1 MAIRH
6 LQPGLTVTVL
16 AIATCDA
23 GRVEHFVEVAPD
35 VRLWADEAGTRGA
48 SALLLVMGANASGL
62 AWPDALVERLGRQH
76 RVIRYDHRDTGRST
90 WAFDAHPYAVAD
102 LAGDAVAVLD
112 ALDVERAH
120 VVGMSMGG
128 TLVQLLLLDHPDRL
142 ISATVLCTSALGTG
156 LAAEDPTSGSELP
169 GPDPRLLAMW
179 EHLSEPRD
187 PEAELDWR
195 VAHWRILNGDAMDF
209 DPAEFRRLE
218 ERLIEHAGRHDSPAA
233 HARADQSGLDRGAE
247 LAQVTVPTLVI
258 EAPNDPINPPPHA
271 AHLAERTGS
280 AHLVTIPGMG
290 HALSQPVVEPLAA
303 AILTH
308 TTGVDAPAPPT
319 GNPTFPPV
327 HEP

>member
-1 MAIRH
+1 M
-6 LQPGLTVTVL
+6 
-16 AIATCDA
+16 
-23 GRVEHFVEVAPD
+23 EVAPD
-35 VRLWADEAGTRGA
+35 VRLRAEEVGRPGA
-48 SALLLVMGANASGL
+48 SALLLIMGANASGL
-62 AWPDALVERLGRQH
+62 AWPEALVERLGRQH

-112 ALDVERAH
+112 ALGVERAH

-142 ISATVLCTSALGTG
+142 ISATVFCTSALGAG
-156 LAAEDPTSGSELP
+156 LAAGASTSGSELP

-179 EHLSEPRD
+179 GHLGESRD
-187 PEAELDWR
+187 REAELDWR
-195 VAHWRILNGDAMDF
+195 IEHWRILNGDELDF
-209 DPAEFRRLE
+209 DPAEFRHLE

-233 HARADQSGLDRGAE
+233 HARADQSGLDRGTE

-271 AHLAERTGS
+271 THLAETIGS
-280 AHLVTIPGMG
+280 AHLVTIPSMG
-290 HALSQPVVEPLAA
+290 HALGRPVVEPLAA

-308 TTGVDAPAPPT
+308 TTGV
-319 GNPTFPPV
+319 
-327 HEP
+327 E